1 MTPGQ
6 AVAKRTVDV
15 TASTLGLAL
24 LLPFMAII
32 ALAIKLDSP
41 GPVLYN
47 SRRLGWHGKEFRLYK
62 FRTMHEGA
70 PPRYLPDGS
79 LLVEKTDS
87 RITRVGR
94 VLRLG
99 FDELPQLWNVLRG
112 DMSLIGPRP
121 DMPYALDLYQGEE
134 ALRLTVRPGITGLAQ
149 VNGRTDIA
157 WRARLEYDVVYVKHY
172 SFGMDLRVAALTL
185 AEFVPPLRRA
195 LLQDQIVKH
204 QEKSQ

>member
-1 MTPGQ
+1 MQ
-6 AVAKRTVDV
+6 ATTKRMIDSLVSV
-15 TASTLGLAL
+15 LGVVL

-47 SRRLGWHGKEFRLYK
+47 SWRLGKNGKEFRLYK
-62 FRTMHEGA
+62 FRTMYVSA
-70 PPRYLPDGS
+70 PPRYQPDGS
-79 LLVEKTDS
+79 MLVEKADP

-94 VLRLG
+94 FLRLG

-134 ALRLTVRPGITGLAQ
+134 PLRLTVRPGITGLAQ
-149 VNGRTDIA
+149 VSGRTDIA
-157 WRARLEYDVVYVKHY
+157 WRERLEYDVAYVKRY
-172 SFGMDLRVAALTL
+172 SLWIDLRIAVLTF
-185 AEFVPPLRRA
+185 AEFIPPLRRA
-195 LLQDQIVKH
+195 VLQRQAAK
-204 QEKSQ
+204 